1 MLHHDIDV
9 EESIAL
15 TSLPH
20 VFFAVLLRRT
30 STCCRVLKGGMVQGE
45 GVTGKP

>member
-20 VFFAVLLRRT
+20 VSGYSDLTRPHPK
-30 STCCRVLKGGMVQGE
+30 S
-45 GVTGKP
+45 